1 MDVSGKGMQPDSL
14 RLYTA
19 GKKKKLSEALV
30 ILINFKEVTELPFK
44 NPENS

>member
-14 RLYTA
+14 QLYTA
-19 GKKKKLSEALV
+19 GKKKNLSDALV
-30 ILINFKEVTELPFK
+30 ILINFTKVMELPLK